1 VRRLLI
7 LAPISLALM
16 GCGGSGGGKA
26 STSKPPNPRPPV
38 TLGTKNFTEQYVLGQ
53 LYKQAL
59 EAKGFR
65 VVLKNDIGASEII
78 DRALTNGRIDL
89 YPEYTGV
96 VVSEIAKANAR
107 PRSAAETYRRA
118 KRFEAGRGFD
128 VLQRSPGQDVDVN
141 AVRPAYARKFG
152 LKTNADLRGVG
163 TFRYGGP
170 AENRARFQ
178 GAVGLRKVYGLH
190 NLRYVA
196 TPIQQRY
203 SALLRGKVDV
213 IAVFSTEWQLSER
226 HKYKLLRDPAGL
238 FGFQNIVPVVK
249 RSVVQ
254 RQGPEFARTLNAV
267 TAKLTTSALRN
278 MNAAVDRDGANPAD
292 VAAKFLEAHGLN

>member
-1 VRRLLI
+1 MRRLLI
-7 LAPISLALM
+7 LGPISLALM
-16 GCGGSGGGKA
+16 GCGSGGGKTA
-26 STSKPPNPRPPV
+26 TSKPPNPRPAV

-78 DRALTNGRIDL
+78 DRALTNGRIDF

-96 VVSEIAKANAR
+96 VVSEIAKAKRR
-107 PRSAAETYRRA
+107 PRSVAETYRRA
-118 KRFEAGRGFD
+118 KRFEAARGFD
-128 VLQRSPGQDVDVN
+128 VLDRSPGQDVDVN
-141 AVRPAYARKFG
+141 AVRPAYGRKFG
-152 LKTNADLRGVG
+152 LKTNADLRRVG

-178 GAVGLRKVYGLH
+178 GAVGLRQVYGLR
-190 NLRYVA
+190 NLRYVP
-196 TPIQQRY
+196 TPIQKRY
-203 SALLRGKVDV
+203 AALLRGRVDV
-213 IAVFSTEWQLSER
+213 IAVFSTEWQLTER
-226 HKYKLLRDPAGL
+226 RKYTLLADPKGV
-238 FGFQNIVPVVK
+238 FGFQNIVPVVR
-249 RSVVQ
+249 RSVAR

-267 TAKLTTSALRN
+267 TRKLTTRALRE

-292 VAAKFLEAHGLN
+292 VAAKFLEAHGLR